1 MALGIRRTKLTL
13 ITVATQ
19 NALPVRQLKLLNLA
33 TFWNTNLERAIFARR
48 IARLMRVDEELVFAA
63 SLLQDFLLP
72 VLTRSCGRCAA
83 SPVYFL
89 FEQDY
94 DGSQLDEGE
103 EVLSLFLVASG
114 DSAVMLQL

>member
-72 VLTRSCGRCAA
+72 VLTRSCGRCVA